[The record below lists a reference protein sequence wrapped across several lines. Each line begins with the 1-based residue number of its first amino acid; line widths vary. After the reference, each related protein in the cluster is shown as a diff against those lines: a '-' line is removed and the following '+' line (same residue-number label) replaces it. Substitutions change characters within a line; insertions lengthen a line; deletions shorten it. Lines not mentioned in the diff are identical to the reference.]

1 MTIYFLKDIIS
12 GTKKRVPGKEVRH
25 IAIPQYENLTIEKI
39 AIFVNTYG
47 KVADYLP
54 DGKEIQKV
62 PKQWIA
68 NVCHSVLKNIFAD
81 WVKEQVTKRNED
93 MLKQKGLII
102 EMDPEMAAAF

>member
-1 MTIYFLKDIIS
+1 ML
-12 GTKKRVPGKEVRH
+12 GKEVRH

-39 AIFVNTYG
+39 AIFVNKYG
-47 KVADYLP
+47 NVIDYLP

-68 NVCHSVLKNIFAD
+68 NICHSVLKNIFSD
-81 WVKEQVTKRNED
+81 WVKEQVAKRNED
-93 MLKQKGLII
+93 MLNQKGLII